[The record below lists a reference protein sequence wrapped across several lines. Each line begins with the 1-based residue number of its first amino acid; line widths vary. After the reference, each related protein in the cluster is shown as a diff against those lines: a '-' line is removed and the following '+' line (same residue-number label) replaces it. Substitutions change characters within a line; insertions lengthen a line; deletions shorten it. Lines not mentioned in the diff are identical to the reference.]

1 MRKKKRYA
9 LFESYPEELPPD
21 AEFLFQNHRG
31 FVFKVSPKTAEAIR
45 GRAIILSGAIRKLK

>member
-9 LFESYPEELPPD
+9 LFDHYPEELLD

-45 GRAIILSGAIRKLK
+45 GRAILLSGAIWKLK